1 MAKSHWLINPKR
13 TEVKRFIKNDKRI
26 DGVFEY
32 MFVDTGKIVGVL
44 GKEPPVIT
52 TTVSVD
58 IDLARE
64 IYERLIS
71 QGWRKTEEVW
81 RKKRYLVLFSR
92 NLLLLNLLNCGR
104 VTRLKSYQA
113 TLHLELEL
121 YLSYLHLRDLYKI
134 QFQLEFF
141 SCKLL

>member
-1 MAKSHWLINPKR
+1 MTKSYWLINSRK
-13 TEVKRFIKNDKRI
+13 TEVKRFIKNDKSV

-32 MFVDTGKIVGVL
+32 MFVDTGKMVGEF
-44 GKEPPVIT
+44 GKEPPVMT

-81 RKKRYLVLFSR
+81 PKKE
-92 NLLLLNLLNCGR
+92 G
-104 VTRLKSYQA
+104 
-113 TLHLELEL
+113 
-121 YLSYLHLRDLYKI
+121 
-134 QFQLEFF
+134 
-141 SCKLL
+141 